1 MKLGAT
7 IASRMMCIALSLA
20 VFAPLL
26 PARAAG
32 IDLSPD
38 AQKALDAIY
47 AGDAQQGAVLARQFE
62 QSHQQNPLGYLIEG
76 EALWWER
83 YCEACELKWGIV
95 EAWRHDRKS
104 EDREYLATADK
115 AIALAEARIAK
126 SDSAEMRFYAG
137 MGYALKVRMYGLR
150 GENRAGAKAGV
161 AARSEML
168 AALKLDPQ
176 MADATAAV
184 GIYNYYVDTLTPMLK
199 FLRFLMGIP
208 GGDKNEGI
216 RQMEIGM
223 TQGKLLAID
232 VRFILASALRRYDR
246 KYEEALSVAQP
257 LVAQHPSNRMFLL
270 LVGNLNAELGR
281 SAKAQEYFRA
291 VEELTANSPCAA
303 HARELARQFS
313 ASLR

>member
-7 IASRMMCIALSLA
+7 IASRMMCIGLSLA

-62 QSHQQNPLGYLIEG
+62 QTHSQNPLGYLIEG

-95 EAWRHDRKS
+95 EAWRHDRES

-126 SDSAEMRFYAG
+126 ADSAEMHFYAG

-246 KYEEALSVAQP
+246 KYEEALTVAQP

-281 SAKAQEYFRA
+281 NVKAQEYFRA

-303 HARELARQFS
+303 HTRDLAHQFS
-313 ASLR
+313 ASLQ